1 MTAVFELA
9 EFTVAPG
16 DEPALL
22 AGRAEMVEGMRG
34 TFPGALGAW
43 LTRQEDGSWLDV
55 VLWRSREEAQ
65 EAAARI
71 DEVPEARAWLA
82 RIAESRGLR
91 HVEVV
96 DQRVFEELRR

>member
-9 EFTVAPG
+9 EFTVAPE
-16 DEPALL
+16 DELALL
-22 AGRAEMVEGMRG
+22 AGRAEMAEGMRRA
-34 TFPGALGAW
+34 FPGALAAW
-43 LTRQEDGSWLDV
+43 LTRQDDGSWLDI

-65 EAAARI
+65 DAAARI
-71 DEVPEARAWLA
+71 DEVPAARAWFE

-96 DQRVFEELRR
+96 DQRLFD